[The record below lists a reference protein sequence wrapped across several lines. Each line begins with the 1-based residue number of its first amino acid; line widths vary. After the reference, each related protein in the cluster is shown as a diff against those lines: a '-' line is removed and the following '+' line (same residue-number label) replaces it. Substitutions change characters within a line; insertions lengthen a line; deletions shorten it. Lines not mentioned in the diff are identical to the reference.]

1 MIIHTRNEHPDIQ
14 ANKLNAKISFAC
26 PTHNRYK
33 NTKIVASRIQN
44 PTRAQVWS
52 TKENA

>member
-1 MIIHTRNEHPDIQ
+1 MIIHTRNEHSDMQ
-14 ANKLNAKISFAC
+14 ANKLNAKISFTC

-33 NTKIVASRIQN
+33 NTKVVAPRIQD
-44 PTRAQVWS
+44 PIRAQMWS